1 MAIPQTIT
9 AYLAVVDASKA
20 IDFYKAAFG
29 AEELM
34 RFAMPDGTIG
44 HAELKIGDSIVY
56 LAEENEEWLNPGPKA
71 LGGTSVRICLEV
83 EDCDTVTETAVA
95 AGAEILMPLEDQF
108 YGFRQGRLG
117 DPFGHQ
123 WVVSTNT
130 ENLTEEQMQQRFDE
144 MMATGG
150 GDAESQNSGE

>member
-1 MAIPQTIT
+1 MAIPQSIT
-9 AYLAVVDASKA
+9 AYLAVVDAAKA

-29 AEELM
+29 AEEIM
-34 RFAMPDGTIG
+34 RFAMPDGSIG

-56 LAEENEEWLNPGPKA
+56 LAEENEEWQNPGPKA

-83 EDCDTVTETAVA
+83 EDCDAAADTAVA

-108 YGFRQGRLG
+108 YGYRQGRLA

-144 MMATGG
+144 MMAAGG
-150 GDAESQNSGE
+150 GEGGGE

>member
-1 MAIPQTIT
+1 MAIPQSLT
-9 AYLAVVDASKA
+9 AYLAVVDAPKA

-34 RFAMPDGTIG
+34 RFAMPEGVIG
-44 HAELKIGDSIVY
+44 HAELKIGDSIIY
-56 LAEENEEWLNPGPKA
+56 LAEENPEWQNLGPKA

-83 EDCDTVTETAVA
+83 EDVDALIETAVA
-95 AGAEILMPLEDQF
+95 AGAEILMPLQNQF
-108 YGFRQGRLG
+108 YGYRQGRLG

-130 ENLTEEQMQQRFDE
+130 EHLSAEEMQQRFDQ
-144 MMATGG
+144 MIA
-150 GDAESQNSGE
+150 GEGE

>member
-1 MAIPQTIT
+1 MTIPQSIT
-9 AYLAVVDASKA
+9 AYLAVVDAPKA

-29 AEELM
+29 AEEIM

-56 LAEENEEWLNPGPKA
+56 LAEENVEWQNPGPKA

-83 EDCDTVTETAVA
+83 DDVDSTVDTAVA
-95 AGAEILMPLEDQF
+95 AGAEILIPLQNQF

-130 ENLTEEQMQQRFDE
+130 ENLTAEEMQQRFE
-144 MMATGG
+144 KMMAAGG
-150 GDAESQNSGE
+150 GDGESQNGGE

>member
-1 MAIPQTIT
+1 
-9 AYLAVVDASKA
+9 
-20 IDFYKAAFG
+20 
-29 AEELM
+29 
-34 RFAMPDGTIG
+34 MPDGSIG

-56 LAEENEEWLNPGPKA
+56 LAEENEEWHNPGPNA

-83 EDCDTVTETAVA
+83 EDCDALTETAVA
-95 AGAEILMPLEDQF
+95 AGAKILIPLEDQF
-108 YGFRQGRLG
+108 YGYRQGRLA

-144 MMATGG
+144 MMAAG
-150 GDAESQNSGE
+150 GDGESQDSGD

>member
-1 MAIPQTIT
+1 MTIPQSIT
-9 AYLAVVDASKA
+9 AYLAVVDAPKA

-29 AEELM
+29 AEEIM

-56 LAEENEEWLNPGPKA
+56 LAEENVEWQNPGPKA

-83 EDCDTVTETAVA
+83 DDVDSTVDTAVA
-95 AGAEILMPLEDQF
+95 AGAEILIPLQNQL

-130 ENLTEEQMQQRFDE
+130 ENLTAEEMQQRFE
-144 MMATGG
+144 KMMAAGG
-150 GDAESQNSGE
+150 GDGESQNGGE

>member
-1 MAIPQTIT
+1 MTMPQSIT
-9 AYLAVVDASKA
+9 AYLAVVDAPKA

-29 AEELM
+29 AEEIM
-34 RFAMPDGTIG
+34 RFAMPDGSIG

-56 LAEENEEWLNPGPKA
+56 LAEENVDWHNPGPKA

-83 EDCDTVTETAVA
+83 DDVDSTVDTAVA
-95 AGAEILMPLEDQF
+95 AGAEILIPLQDQF
-108 YGFRQGRLG
+108 YGYRQGRLG

-130 ENLTEEQMQQRFDE
+130 ENLTAEEMQLRFE
-144 MMATGG
+144 KMMAGG
-150 GDAESQNSGE
+150 GGE

>member
-1 MAIPQTIT
+1 MTIPQTIT
-9 AYLAVVDASKA
+9 AYLAVVDAPKA

-44 HAELKIGDSIVY
+44 HAEQKIGDSIVY
-56 LAEENEEWLNPGPKA
+56 LAEENAEWQNPGPNL

-83 EDCDTVTETAVA
+83 EDCDGVAATAAA
-95 AGAEILMPLEDQF
+95 AGAEILIPLEDQF

-130 ENLTEEQMQQRFDE
+130 ENLTEEQMQQRFGE
-144 MMATGG
+144 MMAAGEGGPEG
-150 GDAESQNSGE
+150 GDS